1 MQRRSLK
8 KSFNKKTW
16 INLRYLTR
24 YRIDISTILNY
35 NSRPNREPQARI
47 FRRKKI
53 IINYLSKN
61 EVSLLPSREEFI
73 PLLPEQPLLEGGAP
87 LHRPLHPLHL
97 LLLHAHRA
105 FVSNLNQNIIN
116 NDICL
121 PFYVYSIYCNIRI
134 QMTCIHICIFAFS
147 AYNFKQV
154 NVSGIQIFRAQLLA
168 LNLRKVMLNAANIY
182 LFRFILT
189 KCKYLYR
196 AFIQEHHE

>member
-1 MQRRSLK
+1 MIRKDYSFSATYILCGTLQKINNIGILQRRSLK

-121 PFYVYSIYCNIRI
+121 PFYIVYIA
-134 QMTCIHICIFAFS
+134 IFE
-147 AYNFKQV
+147 YK
-154 NVSGIQIFRAQLLA
+154 
-168 LNLRKVMLNAANIY
+168 
-182 LFRFILT
+182 
-189 KCKYLYR
+189 
-196 AFIQEHHE
+196 